1 MEQLWFTEILNHLFA
16 GPVTA
21 FLRML
26 HIEPKHAQTP
36 ISNSFAM
43 ELLVFA
49 FLVSIFLLVR
59 SRLSVESP
67 GGLQHSF
74 EAVED
79 FVLSQSREI
88 IGHHSEPYTPFF
100 AIVFIFILTC
110 NLIGLIPGFESPT
123 AVSIVPLGLRNL
135 RVSLLPYPGIQ
146 TCGIEVPSALF
157 RSADGRDA
165 DLGADSTGDVDAA
178 DRTRQQLRPS
188 AVAYSSTLGQHFRRR
203 SDHAGILFHD
213 PDSCPRDLHRPAHR
227 GRIFAGVCVHASDDY
242 LRLGRGRRGALGV
255 SGQLS
260 ALDQGLVPRAGNWE
274 LTAASVRA
282 SARDDVNHPL
292 AAILIRGE
300 TQCVN

>member
-26 HIEPKHAQTP
+26 HIEPKHAQMP

-110 NLIGLIPGFESPT
+110 NLIGLVPGFESPT
-123 AVSIVPLGLRNL
+123 AVSIVPLGCAICAFL
-135 RVSLLPYPGIQ
+135 YYHTQG
-146 TCGIEVPSALF
+146 F
-157 RSADGRDA
+157 K
-165 DLGADSTGDVDAA
+165 
-178 DRTRQQLRPS
+178 
-188 AVAYSSTLGQHFRRR
+188 
-203 SDHAGILFHD
+203 HAGLKYL
-213 PDSCPRDLHRPAHR
+213 LHFFGPPMEGMPIWARIPLAMLMLPIELVSNFAR
-227 GRIFAGVCVHASDDY
+227 LLSLTVRLWANIFAGDLITLVFFSMIPILVPVIFIGLHIVVSILQAY
-242 LRLGRGRRGALGV
+242 VFMLLTIIYV
-255 SGQLS
+255 SG
-260 ALDQGLVPRAGNWE
+260 AVTE
-274 LTAASVRA
+274 E
-282 SARDDVNHPL
+282 H
-292 AAILIRGE
+292 
-300 TQCVN
+300 

>member
-16 GPVTA
+16 DPVTA

-49 FLVSIFLLVR
+49 FLVTIFLLVR

-110 NLIGLIPGFESPT
+110 NLIGLVPGFESPT
-123 AVSIVPLGLRNL
+123 GVSIVPLGCAICAFL
-135 RVSLLPYPGIQ
+135 YYHAQG
-146 TCGIEVPSALF
+146 F
-157 RSADGRDA
+157 K
-165 DLGADSTGDVDAA
+165 
-178 DRTRQQLRPS
+178 
-188 AVAYSSTLGQHFRRR
+188 
-203 SDHAGILFHD
+203 HAGAKYL
-213 PDSCPRDLHRPAHR
+213 LHFFGPPMEGMPIWARIPLAMLMLPIELVSHFAR
-227 GRIFAGVCVHASDDY
+227 LLSLTVRLWANIFAGDLITLVFFSMIPILVPVIFIGLHIVVAILQAYVFMLLSIIY
-242 LRLGRGRRGALGV
+242 V
-255 SGQLS
+255 SG
-260 ALDQGLVPRAGNWE
+260 AVAE
-274 LTAASVRA
+274 E
-282 SARDDVNHPL
+282 H
-292 AAILIRGE
+292 
-300 TQCVN
+300 